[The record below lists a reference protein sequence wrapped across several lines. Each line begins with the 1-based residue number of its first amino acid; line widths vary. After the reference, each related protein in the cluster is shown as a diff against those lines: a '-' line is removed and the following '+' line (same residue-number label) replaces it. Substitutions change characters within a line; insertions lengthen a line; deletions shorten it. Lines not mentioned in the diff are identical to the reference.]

1 LIEAFVP
8 AKNKGVQERFGLLSQ
23 QKKTHKEPMKKFL
36 SLFLGL
42 TTVKASASP
51 IAAPISFFPMMAQA
65 AGGNLRTAFGYILT
79 IITAIAFIMGVISV
93 IQGARA
99 INRGEEGKLQIAGG
113 VLTALAIPIMKYIY
127 SVVVPGSGVESIQ
140 LNGL

>member
-1 LIEAFVP
+1 VFGPEAVLGSLFGCKHNRKKANTP
-8 AKNKGVQERFGLLSQ
+8 AMKKLLSV
-23 QKKTHKEPMKKFL
+23 
-36 SLFLGL
+36 FLGGL
-42 TTVKASASP
+42 TAKASA
-51 IAAPISFFPMMAQA
+51 APVAPMTVMPFLAQA